1 MKPRTKLEKKI
12 VELSNKIP
20 EISDAKRR
28 WAFSLFP
35 VNGFYLKKG
44 EVWCQCCGHVDH
56 VSKPMLA
63 VSLELESHTCPNCG
77 KRVTLEYQ
85 RGGACR
91 RESRYVSFL
100 QTFFGINVIR
110 TFEVSRVNEGKGR
123 STIYEMNEI
132 YQNWID
138 DRGKEV
144 IACRPYSRSMYNLS
158 WHMGERMQIGR
169 HNGSVTGTY
178 VMDDM
183 FGTSGN
189 YFYPICRTTQR
200 VSRNGWRNEFIKM
213 NLPVED
219 IIKQLLVNPVAETIV
234 KQGQMDVFKYMLR
247 KGNYQLPYQHTL
259 NICHRNGYFIEDASL
274 WFDYMD
280 LLVYF
285 HLDTRNARYVCPVN
299 LKAEHDRL
307 LSRKRRLEER
317 VAIKKKMAEAEK
329 WEKEYREN
337 KGKYFGICFGNEN
350 VVITVIRSVAEMA
363 EEGEKMHHC
372 VYDAGYYRKKDS
384 LILSARD
391 RNGSRLETVE
401 FSLSTFKVIQSRGV
415 CNSNTA
421 CHNEIVKLV
430 EENVNLIKMV
440 SRGVKRC
447 DKKKDKIKNDRS

>member
-1 MKPRTKLEKKI
+1 
-12 VELSNKIP
+12 
-20 EISDAKRR
+20 
-28 WAFSLFP
+28 
-35 VNGFYLKKG
+35 
-44 EVWCQCCGHVDH
+44 
-56 VSKPMLA
+56 
-63 VSLELESHTCPNCG
+63 
-77 KRVTLEYQ
+77 
-85 RGGACR
+85 
-91 RESRYVSFL
+91 
-100 QTFFGINVIR
+100 
-110 TFEVSRVNEGKGR
+110 
-123 STIYEMNEI
+123 
-132 YQNWID
+132 
-138 DRGKEV
+138 
-144 IACRPYSRSMYNLS
+144 
-158 WHMGERMQIGR
+158 
-169 HNGSVTGTY
+169 
-178 VMDDM
+178 
-183 FGTSGN
+183 
-189 YFYPICRTTQR
+189 
-200 VSRNGWRNEFIKM
+200 
-213 NLPVED
+213 
-219 IIKQLLVNPVAETIV
+219 
-234 KQGQMDVFKYMLR
+234 MDVFKYMLR
-247 KGNYQLPYQHTL
+247 EGNYQLPYQHTL

-307 LSRKRRLEER
+307 LSRKRRVEER

-401 FSLSTFKVIQSRGV
+401 LSLSTFKVIQSRGV

-440 SRGVKRC
+440 SRGVKGF
-447 DKKKDKIKNDRS
+447 DKKQEKIKN